1 MFVCECVCVCAC
13 VPLRKYSDNKSVY
26 NSVRGQQRTQYR
38 VQCFSYSTTDQNW
51 MKIFSLLIH
60 LISHPIPIW
69 QTMKFHSVNYPIRV
83 LRPTYT
89 IQCARNQ
96 YYVMGSPCHATQ
108 FNRSNENLSLFLINE
123 NWSLSAFHCLSEKY
137 CVCQWKCVHPTASRS
152 VCVYV
157 SVCARMQDTNT
168 FSASDRFPLTA
179 GLWEFCKHT
188 EIHIYPAIA
197 KQPTDVITVS
207 LSHPFNNIEHNWKF
221 SIITSPS
228 ISAAAASMER
238 YRGDGKGVWPHLM
251 YCMCEFVRYVFIGT
265 KWLSLQCYSIVRNT
279 LSLCI

>member
-1 MFVCECVCVCAC
+1 
-13 VPLRKYSDNKSVY
+13 
-26 NSVRGQQRTQYR
+26 
-38 VQCFSYSTTDQNW
+38 

-152 VCVYV
+152 VCVCMCRCVHECKIQTPFQHPIDSHWQQAYESFV
-157 SVCARMQDTNT
+157 STQKYT
-168 FSASDRFPLTA
+168 FIQPSPNN
-179 GLWEFCKHT
+179 
-188 EIHIYPAIA
+188 
-197 KQPTDVITVS
+197 QPTSSQS
-207 LSHPFNNIEHNWKF
+207 LSLIHL
-221 SIITSPS
+221 II
-228 ISAAAASMER
+228 
-238 YRGDGKGVWPHLM
+238 
-251 YCMCEFVRYVFIGT
+251 
-265 KWLSLQCYSIVRNT
+265 
-279 LSLCI
+279 